1 MVQDNNR
8 LDFFSRLSQEAN
20 KTKRSGQADLKKKKK
35 KLATIGDLP
44 KDCSYGLSG
53 QYFKNN
59 IS

>member
-35 KLATIGDLP
+35 KLATIGDLT

-53 QYFKNN
+53 QYF
-59 IS
+59 